1 MVHMRTLLML
11 SAAASVLALGISTQ
25 QAATLFP
32 GTTATGSGALVQKI
46 QKKAEEKGS
55 GGAQG
60 KDTGARTGGGQAR
73 GAAQNQGDTGGH
85 AQSGEA
91 RAHGGQRRSS
101 NVDVN
106 VDRGRQHGYRNDR
119 RTKVGVDVDRG
130 RHGYRSDRSTRF
142 GVDVDRR
149 RGYRGGDVGVRRSY
163 GYRAENCQEILRRYK
178 QCVAH

>member
-1 MVHMRTLLML
+1 MRTLLML

-32 GTTATGSGALVQKI
+32 GATATGSGAFVQKI
-46 QKKAEEKGS
+46 QQKAEEKGS
-55 GGAQG
+55 GGTQG

-73 GAAQNQGDTGGH
+73 GAAQNQGDRGGH

-106 VDRGRQHGYRNDR
+106 VDRGRHGYRNDR
-119 RTKVGVDVDRG
+119 RTRVGVDVE
-130 RHGYRSDRSTRF
+130 
-142 GVDVDRR
+142 RR
-149 RGYRGGDVGVRRSY
+149 RGYRGGDVGVRQSY
-163 GYRAENCQEILRRYK
+163 GYTAGNCQEILRRYR
-178 QCVAH
+178 QCVAR